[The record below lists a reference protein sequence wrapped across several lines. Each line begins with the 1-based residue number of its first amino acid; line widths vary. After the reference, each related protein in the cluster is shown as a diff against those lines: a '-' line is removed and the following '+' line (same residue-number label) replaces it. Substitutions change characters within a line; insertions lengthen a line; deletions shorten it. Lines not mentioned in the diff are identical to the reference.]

1 MIPNSFRFPGLPT
14 PILQFR
20 PLLRLVE
27 GAVEAGVIVGT
38 EAAKFQMTTGIAGQ
52 TGIGGGPWSPE
63 YIPYELRQLAS
74 GLF

>member
-38 EAAKFQMTTGIAGQ
+38 EAAKFQMTTG
-52 TGIGGGPWSPE
+52 T
-63 YIPYELRQLAS
+63 LRS
-74 GLF
+74 